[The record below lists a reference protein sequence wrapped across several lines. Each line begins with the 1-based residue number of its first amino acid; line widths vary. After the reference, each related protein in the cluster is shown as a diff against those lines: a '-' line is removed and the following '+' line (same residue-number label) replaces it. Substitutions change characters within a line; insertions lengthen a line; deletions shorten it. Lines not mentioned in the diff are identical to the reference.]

1 MRSVNICI
9 TVTAVAL
16 TLAVAGCT
24 RGKESASASRVPT
37 STAAGSPTP
46 TVPSPPSG
54 SPVSPTASTPPG
66 AGKPAPAT
74 APVAD
79 RWVMSADGIGPYRI
93 GVRVDEM
100 PAGLFG
106 PSTPV
111 DSVNC
116 PGLYSVQ
123 ATGEYEGTLALTVR
137 HNYLVG
143 IGTAGGKPV
152 HSAAGATVGTSFERV
167 QEIYGTRGKCPR
179 TAQESLASSSRRGT
193 RSCCSVDTRSGKASA
208 GSRWDWPTTPSTCS
222 APENTADR
230 GRCPSEGRTA
240 D

>member
-167 QEIYGTRGKCPR
+167 QEIYGTRGKMDKDSTGKPGFIVPAGDRVMLFGGHPIREGVGWFEVGLADHTEHMFR
-179 TAQESLASSSRRGT
+179 T
-193 RSCCSVDTRSGKASA
+193 GKH
-208 GSRWDWPTTPSTCS
+208 C
-222 APENTADR
+222 
-230 GRCPSEGRTA
+230 
-240 D
+240 